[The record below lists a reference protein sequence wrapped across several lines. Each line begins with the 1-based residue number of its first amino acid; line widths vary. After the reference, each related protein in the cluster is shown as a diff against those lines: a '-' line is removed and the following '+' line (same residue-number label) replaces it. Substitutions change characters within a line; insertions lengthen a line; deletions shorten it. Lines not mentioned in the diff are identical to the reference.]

1 MTVYVPLSD
10 TMKLIE
16 IKDFIRPHLREIE
29 TFSPADPPELQAEK
43 AGITEGEI
51 VRLNANENP
60 YGFSPQ
66 VAEAVANV
74 PYNIY
79 PDPLQRRVRTALSEF
94 TGLSAD
100 RIVVG
105 AGSDEIIDLIFRLV
119 IEPGDKIID
128 SEPTFGMYSF
138 DARVNG
144 AATVM
149 VQRDENFDVDVDAV
163 KDAIDDRS
171 KIIFL
176 CSPNNPTGNVAT
188 QEQIE
193 GLVETGLLV
202 VIDEAYWEFSGHSAA
217 SMVLEHENL
226 IVLRTMSKWAG
237 IAGLRI
243 GYGIMSP
250 TLVDHIIDIKQPY
263 NVTTASEA
271 ALLATLKDAAYLD
284 GNRDLIVQER
294 ERMIGLLSDIPGVRP
309 RPSGGNY
316 VLCEL
321 EPGRAVEI
329 FENMAIRGIFLRKF
343 GSKRLQDFF
352 RISVGT
358 SNDTDAVIEALWEFV

>member
-1 MTVYVPLSD
+1 MGGIDLKT
-10 TMKLIE
+10 
-16 IKDFIRPHLREIE
+16 FIRPHLRDMEA
-29 TFSPADPPELQAEK
+29 FAPADPPELQATR
-43 AGITEGEI
+43 AGIPQEQI

-60 YGFSPQ
+60 YGFSPK
-66 VAEAVANV
+66 VVDAVANV

-79 PDPLQRRVRTALSEF
+79 PDPFQRQVRAALSEF
-94 TGLSAD
+94 TGLPAET
-100 RIVVG
+100 IVAG

-119 IEPGDKIID
+119 IEPGDTIID

-144 AATVM
+144 ARTVM
-149 VQRDENFDVDVDAV
+149 VQRDERFDVDVDAV
-163 KDAIDDRS
+163 MRAIDDS
-171 KIIFL
+171 AKIIFL

-193 GLVETGLLV
+193 GLLATGLLV
-202 VIDEAYWEFSGHSAA
+202 VIDEAYWEFSGRTAA
-217 SMVLEHENL
+217 PLTRDHENL

-263 NVTTASEA
+263 NVTTAAEA
-271 ALLATLKDAAYLD
+271 ALMATLEDADYLD
-284 GNRDLIVQER
+284 GNRDLIVGER
-294 ERMIGLLSDIPGVRP
+294 ERMAELLGRIPGVTP
-309 RPSGGNY
+309 WPSGGNF
-316 VLCEL
+316 VLCEFA
-321 EPGRAVEI
+321 PGRAGEI
-329 FENMAIRGIFLRKF
+329 FDKMAGRGIFLRKF
-343 GSKRLQDFF
+343 GSRRLEDFF

-358 SNDTDAVIEALWEFV
+358 PSDTDAVVAALQEFV

>member
-1 MTVYVPLSD
+1 MSN
-10 TMKLIE
+10 IE
-16 IKDFIRPHLREIE
+16 LENFIRPHLREIE
-29 TFSPADPPELQAEK
+29 TFSPADPPELQARK
-43 AGITEGEI
+43 AGITEDEI

-60 YGFSPQ
+60 YGFSPK
-66 VAEAVANV
+66 VPEAVAQV

-79 PDPLQRRVRTALSEF
+79 PDPFQRRVRAALSEF
-94 TGLSAD
+94 TGLPAD
-100 RIVVG
+100 RIIAG

-144 AATVM
+144 AVTVM
-149 VQRDENFDVDVDAV
+149 VHRDENFDVDVEAV
-163 KDAIDDRS
+163 NDVIDDRA

-188 QEQIE
+188 EEQIE
-193 GLVETGLLV
+193 GLLDTGLMV
-202 VIDEAYWEFSGHSAA
+202 VIDEAYWEFSGQTAA
-217 SMVLEHENL
+217 PMALDHENL

-250 TLVDHIIDIKQPY
+250 TLVNHIIDIKQPY

-271 ALLATLKDAAYLD
+271 ALMATLEDAEYLD
-284 GNRDLIVQER
+284 RNRDLIVQER
-294 ERMIGLLSDIPGVRP
+294 ERMIELLNEIPGVKP

-316 VLCEL
+316 VLCEF

-329 FENMAIRGIFLRKF
+329 FENMAMRGIFLRKF
-343 GSKRLQDFF
+343 GSKRLKEFF
-352 RISVGT
+352 RISIGT
-358 SNDTDAVIEALWEFV
+358 PSDTDAVIAALREFVCSEVYRGGR

>member
-1 MTVYVPLSD
+1 MGGINLKT
-10 TMKLIE
+10 
-16 IKDFIRPHLREIE
+16 FIRPHLRDMEA
-29 TFSPADPPELQAEK
+29 FAPADPPELQATR
-43 AGITEGEI
+43 AGIPQEQI

-60 YGFSPQ
+60 YGFSPK
-66 VAEAVANV
+66 VVDAVANV

-79 PDPLQRRVRTALSEF
+79 PDPFQRQVRAALSEF
-94 TGLSAD
+94 TGLPAET
-100 RIVVG
+100 IVAG

-119 IEPGDKIID
+119 IEPGDTIID

-144 AATVM
+144 ARTVM
-149 VQRDENFDVDVDAV
+149 VQRDERFDVDVDAV
-163 KDAIDDRS
+163 MRAIDDS
-171 KIIFL
+171 AKIIFL

-193 GLVETGLLV
+193 GLLATGLLV
-202 VIDEAYWEFSGHSAA
+202 VIDEAYWEFSGRTAA
-217 SMVLEHENL
+217 PLTRDHENL

-263 NVTTASEA
+263 NVTTAAEA
-271 ALLATLKDAAYLD
+271 ALMATLEDADYLD
-284 GNRDLIVQER
+284 SNRDLIVEER
-294 ERMIGLLSDIPGVRP
+294 ERMAELLGRIPGVTP
-309 RPSGGNY
+309 WPSGGNF
-316 VLCEL
+316 VLCEFA
-321 EPGRAVEI
+321 PGRAGEI
-329 FENMAIRGIFLRKF
+329 FDKMAGRGIFLRKF
-343 GSKRLQDFF
+343 GSRRLEDFF

-358 SNDTDAVIEALWEFV
+358 PKDTDAVVAALQEFV

>member
-1 MTVYVPLSD
+1 
-10 TMKLIE
+10 MKLIGIE
-16 IKDFIRPHLREIE
+16 NFIRPHLREIE
-29 TFSPADPPELQAEK
+29 TFSPADPPELQAKK
-43 AGITEGEI
+43 AGITEDEI
-51 VRLNANENP
+51 IRLNANENP
-60 YGFSPQ
+60 YGFSPK
-66 VAEAVANV
+66 VAEAVARV

-79 PDPLQRRVRTALSEF
+79 PDPLQRRVRAALSEF
-94 TGLSAD
+94 TGISSD
-100 RIVVG
+100 RIIAG

-144 AATVM
+144 AVPVM
-149 VQRDENFDVDVDAV
+149 VQRDENFDVDIDAV
-163 KDAIDDRS
+163 KAAVDERA

-188 QEQIE
+188 PEQIE
-193 GLVETGLLV
+193 GLIDTGLLV
-202 VIDEAYWEFSGHSAA
+202 VIDEAYWEFSGQTAA
-217 SMVLEHENL
+217 KMVMDHENL

-250 TLVDHIIDIKQPY
+250 TLVNHIIDIKQPY

-271 ALLATLKDAAYLD
+271 ALLATLEDAEYLD
-284 GNRDLIVQER
+284 HNRDLIVQER
-294 ERMIGLLSDIPGVRP
+294 ERMIGLLHDIPGIDP

-316 VLCEL
+316 VLCEF
-321 EPGRAVEI
+321 EPGRATEI
-329 FENMAIRGIFLRKF
+329 FDNMAMRGIFLRKF
-343 GSKRLQDFF
+343 GSKRLKDFF
-352 RISVGT
+352 RISIGT
-358 SNDTDAVIEALWEFV
+358 PSDTDAVIAALREFV

>member
-1 MTVYVPLSD
+1 MSNIDLE
-10 TMKLIE
+10 K
-16 IKDFIRPHLREIE
+16 FIRPHLREIE

-43 AGITEGEI
+43 AGITEDQI
-51 VRLNANENP
+51 IRLNANENP
-60 YGFSPQ
+60 YGFSPK

-79 PDPLQRRVRTALSEF
+79 PDPLQRRVRAALSEF
-94 TGLSAD
+94 TGISSD
-100 RIVVG
+100 RIIAG

-144 AATVM
+144 AVPIM

-163 KDAIDDRS
+163 KAAVDDRA

-176 CSPNNPTGNVAT
+176 ASPNNPTGNVAT
-188 QEQIE
+188 EAQIE
-193 GLVETGLLV
+193 GLLGTGLLV
-202 VIDEAYWEFSGHSAA
+202 VIDEAYWEFSGQTAA
-217 SMVLEHENL
+217 PMAQYHENL

-237 IAGLRI
+237 IAGLRF

-250 TLVDHIIDIKQPY
+250 ILVNHIIDIKQPY

-271 ALLATLKDAAYLD
+271 ALLATLEDAEYLD
-284 GNRDLIVQER
+284 RNRDLIVQER
-294 ERMIGLLSDIPGVRP
+294 ERMIGLLTEIPGIKP

-316 VLCEL
+316 VLCEFD
-321 EPGRAVEI
+321 PGRAGPI
-329 FENMAIRGIFLRKF
+329 FENMAMRGIFLRKF
-343 GSKRLQDFF
+343 GSKRLKDFF
-352 RISVGT
+352 RISIGT
-358 SNDTDAVIEALWEFV
+358 PSDTDTVIAALREFA